1 MKLLWEREREGE
13 GRGQSSKNLF
23 YNYLFI
29 NPPNTVMVSEK
40 NRSTGKEREKK
51 M

>member
-1 MKLLWEREREGE
+1 MKLLWEREKEGE
-13 GRGQSSKNLF
+13 RRGQSGKNLF